1 MDLHR
6 YRFQTKH
13 PLLSPLAFG
22 FAALLFALSSA
33 VGAPITSGNSVIPNS
48 GNVIDTSGDIITTL
62 GGTTFINHGLQGVG
76 RVSASS
82 LDQICDTLG
91 SISGLAITNWA
102 KSGSSYTGVFNTLP
116 DRGFNA
122 GSIFSDY
129 AARIEQF
136 DFTFTPYTGAANIG
150 GTTTPEKVAA
160 QNQIVANYAGGVK
173 FTYDVAGGGTS
184 VTTGLNPPVGLPGV
198 GSIPIGSSVP
208 FVTSYT
214 PTVGPSAGTPV
225 PVNKLTLDSEALVLK
240 SDGSGYVGDEY
251 GGNIYH
257 FDSNKKIDAILPIPG
272 ALKPRAAGVTSYDAV
287 NTPTDGRRNNQGF
300 EGVSLSPDGKTLFV
314 LAQGATVQDSGGGN
328 QGRLNTRMLVYD
340 VSSTA
345 TPSAPSAEYVV
356 RLPTLND
363 GTDGSNL
370 ATPNKTAAQSEI
382 IALDSHR
389 ILVLSRDSNG
399 ANIQG
404 TNGVTNVPPKFKSVL
419 LVDLDGAGTDIINL
433 AGVNGDGE
441 KITSS
446 GSTLKPGITPLAWS
460 EALNMLNLA
469 DLDKFNVRI
478 DNFSTPDLLTMS
490 EKWEGMA
497 LVSALDPLAPN
508 DYFLFIANDN
518 DFITTDGHM
527 LLSDGSTT
535 YNATNGA
542 PGSWQNDTMFLAYRV
557 SIVPDPGTLAL
568 VGLSL
573 AGLGFAKR
581 RKVN

>member
-1 MDLHR
+1 
-6 YRFQTKH
+6 
-13 PLLSPLAFG
+13 
-22 FAALLFALSSA
+22 
-33 VGAPITSGNSVIPNS
+33 
-48 GNVIDTSGDIITTL
+48 
-62 GGTTFINHGLQGVG
+62 
-76 RVSASS
+76 
-82 LDQICDTLG
+82 
-91 SISGLAITNWA
+91 
-102 KSGSSYTGVFNTLP
+102 
-116 DRGFNA
+116 
-122 GSIFSDY
+122 
-129 AARIEQF
+129 
-136 DFTFTPYTGAANIG
+136 
-150 GTTTPEKVAA
+150 
-160 QNQIVANYAGGVK
+160 
-173 FTYDVAGGGTS
+173 
-184 VTTGLNPPVGLPGV
+184 
-198 GSIPIGSSVP
+198 
-208 FVTSYT
+208 
-214 PTVGPSAGTPV
+214 
-225 PVNKLTLDSEALVLK
+225 
-240 SDGSGYVGDEY
+240 
-251 GGNIYH
+251 
-257 FDSNKKIDAILPIPG
+257 
-272 ALKPRAAGVTSYDAV
+272 
-287 NTPTDGRRNNQGF
+287 
-300 EGVSLSPDGKTLFV
+300 
-314 LAQGATVQDSGGGN
+314 
-328 QGRLNTRMLVYD
+328 MLVYD

-370 ATPNKTAAQSEI
+370 TTPNKTAAQSEI

-419 LVDLDGAGTDIINL
+419 LVDLNVAGTDIINL
-433 AGVNGDGE
+433 PGVNGDGE

-478 DNFSTPDLLTMS
+478 DNFSTPDLLTLS

-497 LVSALDPLAPN
+497 LVPALDPLAPN

-557 SIVPDPGTLAL
+557 SIVPEPGTLAL

-573 AGLGFAKR
+573 TGLGFARR
-581 RKVN
+581 RKAS